1 MHFSVFVCFLVVVL
15 RVHQLGENLSRV
27 AGGIKVVG
35 MIAGFLLGSLLAA
48 VTTEDVL
55 VVIEVV
61 VFILIEFR
69 LRHVDDCYMC
79 SLLS

>member
-1 MHFSVFVCFLVVVL
+1 MHFSVFVCFLIVL
-15 RVHQLGENLSRV
+15 RVHQLGEDLSRV

-55 VVIEVV
+55 VVIEIVV
-61 VFILIEFR
+61 VILIELR
-69 LRHVDDCYMC
+69 LRHVEDCYMFS
-79 SLLS
+79 SLS